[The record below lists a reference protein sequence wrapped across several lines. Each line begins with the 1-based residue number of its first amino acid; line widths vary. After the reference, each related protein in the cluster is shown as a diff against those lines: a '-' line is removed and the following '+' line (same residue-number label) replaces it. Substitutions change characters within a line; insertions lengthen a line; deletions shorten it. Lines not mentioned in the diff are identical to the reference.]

1 MIPRT
6 IHYCWFGGAAKS
18 DLNERCLESWRR
30 VLPEYTLKEWN
41 EENAPLAAPYAREA
55 RARGLWSKLSNYVR
69 LHALYEEG
77 GLYFDTDVEVLKDFA
92 PLLGE
97 ECFVG
102 FQQEEEDADWV
113 TNGVMGARRGHPFLQ
128 ACMRLTLDAFEETG
142 DFLRSPE
149 VTTAV
154 LKALGLGAYGPQRVG
169 GVTVYPAEYFYPFPW
184 YSKFSPGCV
193 KESTYCV
200 HHWEAS
206 WLKSGLYKTRAPYK
220 LLRRMARSRLLR
232 YFTHARRRS

>member
-18 DLNERCLESWRR
+18 ALNERCVDSWRR
-30 VLPEYTLKEWN
+30 VMRGYTIKEWN
-41 EENAPLAAPYAREA
+41 ETNAPLGAPYARA
-55 RARGLWSKLSNYVR
+55 ALARGLWSKLSNYIR
-69 LHALYEEG
+69 LHALNEEG
-77 GLYFDTDVEVLKDFA
+77 GIYFDTDVEVLKDFS

-102 FQQEEEDADWV
+102 FQQQEEGADWAN
-113 TNGVMGARRGHPFLQ
+113 NGVMGARRGHPFLEV
-128 ACMRLTLDAFEETG
+128 CMRLTAEAFVERG

-154 LKALGLGAYGPQRVG
+154 LKRWGLRDYGLQEVG
-169 GVTVYPAEYFYPFPW
+169 GVKVLPAEYFYPFPW
-184 YSKFSPGCV
+184 YASFSPDCV

-206 WLKSGLYKTRAPYK
+206 WIKSRHHLRRAHFWLLK
-220 LLRRMARSRLLR
+220 RMAR
-232 YFTHARRRS
+232 ARHGRPSS